1 MYGCVPSLF
10 KRNDHNIVNRP
21 PPTTILKVQKNFF
34 FYKEAAEG
42 RDMGRD
48 HRGINTTHS
57 NFHLSSGKLR
67 EGQKRRLNKPHLPP

>member
-21 PPTTILKVQKNFF
+21 LPNTILKVQKKFF
-34 FYKEAAEG
+34 FCKEAAEG

-48 HRGINTTHS
+48 HRGIIPPTVTFIFLQGNYV
-57 NFHLSSGKLR
+57 R
-67 EGQKRRLNKPHLPP
+67 VRRGG